1 MSYLGKLKSSVR
13 VLLASVFILFPFAN
27 LVQAD
32 TLADI
37 KRSGKMLVAIDP
49 TFAPFEYT
57 DDSGKIIGY
66 DPELLEAVAADW
78 GVKIEYQVMAFSGVI
93 PGLIAGSFDFTA
105 TALNIKADRAKKIN
119 FTIPIASSVNAV
131 MAMKDNDK
139 VTSSKIEDLAGI
151 TCAVKQTT
159 QPEQMMQENN
169 TKLQNSGA
177 SEVKLLSYETVD
189 QTIAALATGRV
200 DCVVDDK
207 SVLALAMSKR
217 QDVPMK
223 IVGEIGGKAL
233 IGWGTNKDDTSLAD
247 ALSETLK
254 KLKRNGVMGKLQT
267 KYFGYVMDD
276 LPEKDFIPSG

>member
-37 KRSGKMLVAIDP
+37 KSSGKMLVAIDP

-169 TKLQNSGA
+169 VQLKSSGA
-177 SEVKLLSYETVD
+177 AEVKLLSYETVD

-207 SVLALAMSKR
+207 SVLAVAMAQR
-217 QDVPMK
+217 PDVPMT

-233 IGWGTNKDDTSLAD
+233 IGWGTNKNDTSLSD

-254 KLKRNGVMGKLQT
+254 KLKRNGQMGKLQT
-267 KYFGYVMDD
+267 KYFGYEMNN
-276 LPEKDFIPSG
+276 LPEEDFIPAG

>member
-1 MSYLGKLKSSVR
+1 MIYWKDLKSFVR
-13 VLLASVFILFPFAN
+13 VILCSSFIFLPFSN
-27 LVQAD
+27 IVQAD
-32 TLADI
+32 TLDDI
-37 KRSGKMLVAIDP
+37 KSSGKMLVAIDP

-57 DDSGKIIGY
+57 DDSGTIIGY

-78 GVKIEYQVMAFSGVI
+78 GVEIEYQVMAFSGVI

-105 TALNIKADRAKKIN
+105 TALNIKAARAKKIN
-119 FTIPIASSVNAV
+119 FTIPIAESVNAV
-131 MAMKDNDK
+131 MTLKDNDK
-139 VTSSKIEDLAGI
+139 VTSSKIEDLSGL

-169 TKLQNSGA
+169 VQLKSSGA
-177 SEVKLLSYETVD
+177 AEVKLLSYETVD

-207 SVLALAMSKR
+207 SVLAVAMAQR
-217 QDVPMK
+217 PDVPMT

-233 IGWGTNKDDTSLAD
+233 IGWGTNKNDTSLSD

-254 KLKRNGVMGKLQT
+254 KLKRNGQMGKLQT
-267 KYFGYVMDD
+267 KYFGYEMNN
-276 LPEKDFIPSG
+276 LPEEDFIPAG